1 MADVLTNLLWV
12 ALVVAA
18 YNLGWAR
25 GMLRREMVQ

>member
-1 MADVLTNLLWV
+1 MTDVLTNLLWI